1 MKVVLTERIDGL
13 KLNKHT
19 LVKFVLRMPKRKTFL
34 GMYMNHVNIDKRINF
49 SRFFVPLSRVHAKV
63 IHVIRSR
70 VHSLRKVP
78 VSSSIVVVL
87 H

>member
-1 MKVVLTERIDGL
+1 MIVVLTERIDGL

-34 GMYMNHVNIDKRINF
+34 GMYMNHVNIG
-49 SRFFVPLSRVHAKV
+49 FFHGFLFHSRVHAKV